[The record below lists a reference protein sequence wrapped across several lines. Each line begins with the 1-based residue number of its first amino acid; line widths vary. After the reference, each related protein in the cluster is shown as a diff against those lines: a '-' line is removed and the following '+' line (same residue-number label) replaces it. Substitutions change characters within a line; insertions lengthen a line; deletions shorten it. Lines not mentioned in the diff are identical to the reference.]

1 MQTFLDLKLADFG
14 GKVPPHQVLK
24 ARGLLVDYDPRVH
37 EEHRERAVGF
47 VSHQWTS
54 WTAADPAFAQL
65 GVLKRFFE
73 RILAGDIQ
81 QGEETFLFSASLILS
96 FFLSFFLSFPPPFPS
111 SVHLLLIVLYNN
123 FSNMHTKHANF
134 LIPPLPLLYH
144 NKSITTMQ
152 LHPTGARR

>member
-1 MQTFLDLKLADFG
+1 MSTATTKRFAMYVLPVQTFLDLKLADFG

-81 QGEETFLFSASLILS
+81 QGEETFLFSASFFS
-96 FFLSFFLSFPPPFPS
+96 FFSFFSFSLSSPFSLFHP
-111 SVHLLLIVLYNN
+111 LY
-123 FSNMHTKHANF
+123 
-134 LIPPLPLLYH
+134 IYY
-144 NKSITTMQ
+144 
-152 LHPTGARR
+152 